1 MSAPQGTS
9 PEAAVPVVPPA
20 ITRVAVNSA
29 AASENRIHSDEEARR
44 LGYRAALVPGVTLYA
59 YLTQLAV
66 PAFGPAWL
74 AHGAASVRFLR
85 PVYEGEAVTCSAS
98 ATEHEGLPALRMT
111 CARADGTACAEGLFW
126 LPPADTPLA
135 DLPPLPDISVPDP
148 KRPLTPDAV
157 PLDRPLVP
165 FTTVVTE
172 GEARAYADETND
184 PSPWYRGP
192 SPFGPA
198 LVPPGVLAGRQA
210 RLLRHNFSFGP
221 SIHTASE
228 IRHLAPAPVDAT
240 YRTGGVIRTTFERNG
255 HHYLVLEAVTT
266 ADDRPVVWVRHT
278 SIFRV
283 RGS

>member
-1 MSAPQGTS
+1 MSAPKETS
-9 PEAAVPVVPPA
+9 PETAVPSLPA
-20 ITRVAVNSA
+20 TITRVAVNSA
-29 AASENRIHSDEEARR
+29 AMSENRIHSDAEARR

-66 PAFGPAWL
+66 PAFGADWL
-74 AHGAASVRFLR
+74 AGGAANVRFLR
-85 PVYEGEAVTCSAS
+85 PVYEGETVTCTA
-98 ATEHEGLPALRMT
+98 AAAAHEGLPALHLT
-111 CARADGTACAEGLFW
+111 CARADGTVCADGLFW
-126 LPPADTPLA
+126 LPPADAPLPA
-135 DLPPLPDISVPDP
+135 LPPLPDAPAPDP
-148 KRPLTPDAV
+148 RPPLTPDTV
-157 PLDRPLVP
+157 PLDQPLAP
-165 FTTVVTE
+165 FTTLVSE
-172 GEARAYADETND
+172 HEARAYADETDD

-228 IRHLAPAPVDAT
+228 IRHVAPAPAGAI

-255 HHYLVLEAVTT
+255 HHYLVLEATTT
-266 ADDRPVVWVRHT
+266 ADGRPVVWVRHT

>member
-1 MSAPQGTS
+1 MSPLQGTP
-9 PEAAVPVVPPA
+9 PEHVLLVIPPP
-20 ITRVAVNSA
+20 ITRRAVNSA

-59 YLTQLAV
+59 YLTQLAL
-66 PAFGPAWL
+66 PAFGATWL
-74 AHGAASVRFLR
+74 ERGAATVRLLR
-85 PVYEGEAVTCSAS
+85 PVYEGELVTCT
-98 ATEHEGLPALRMT
+98 ATAAEHEGLPALSMT

-126 LPPADTPLA
+126 LLPADAPLP
-135 DLPPLPDISVPDP
+135 DLPPLPDVPAPDP
-148 KRPLTPDAV
+148 RAPLTPDTV
-157 PLDRPLVP
+157 PLGRPLAP
-165 FTTVVTE
+165 FTTLVTE
-172 GEARAYADETND
+172 QEARAYADETDD

-228 IRHLAPAPVDAT
+228 IRHLAPAPVNAT
-240 YRTGGVIRTTFERNG
+240 YRTGGVIRSTFERNG
-255 HHYLVLEAVTT
+255 HHYLLLEAVTT

>member
-1 MSAPQGTS
+1 MSRPDGTPSETAVLSLPAP
-9 PEAAVPVVPPA
+9 

-66 PAFGPAWL
+66 PAFGSAWL
-74 AHGAASVRFLR
+74 THGAVSVRFLR
-85 PVYEGEAVTCSAS
+85 PVYEGETVTCTAS
-98 ATEHEGLPALRMT
+98 VVEHEGLAALRLICT
-111 CARADGTACAEGLFW
+111 RADGTPGAEGIFW
-126 LPPADTPLA
+126 LPLADAPLP
-135 DLPPLPDISVPDP
+135 DLPPPPDLPAPEP
-148 KRPLTPDAV
+148 KPPLTPEAV
-157 PLDRPLVP
+157 PLGRPLAPVITP
-165 FTTVVTE
+165 VSAD
-172 GEARAYADETND
+172 EARAYADETED

-198 LVPPGVLAGRQA
+198 LVPPGMLAGRQA
-210 RLLRHNFSFGP
+210 RLLRHNFTFGP

-240 YRTGGVIRTTFERNG
+240 YCTGGVIRTSFERNG

-266 ADDRPVVWVRHT
+266 ANGRPVIWVRHT
-278 SIFRV
+278 TIFRV